1 MRKFIIIFFSLI
13 LANCSLNKDS
23 QYWTENSIE
32 NKNNQKK
39 LSQILKKADDITS
52 MTLEEY
58 EIYIDDYTKKSKYPD
73 FESIIIL
80 LNLIKFFL
88 NNGNRGSNIDVG

>member
-1 MRKFIIIFFSLI
+1 MRKFIIIFSSLI

-23 QYWTENSIE
+23 QYWTEYSI
-32 NKNNQKK
+32 KSKTNQKK
-39 LSQILKKADDITS
+39 LNEILKKSGDITS

-73 FESIIIL
+73 IS
-80 LNLIKFFL
+80 K
-88 NNGNRGSNIDVG
+88 

>member
-23 QYWTENSIE
+23 KYWTEDVVKKS
-32 NKNNQKK
+32 KDQKK
-39 LSQILKKADDITS
+39 INQILKKAGDITS

-58 EIYIDDYTKKSKYPD
+58 KIYIDDYTKKSKYPD
-73 FESIIIL
+73 IS
-80 LNLIKFFL
+80 K
-88 NNGNRGSNIDVG
+88 

>member
-1 MRKFIIIFFSLI
+1 MRSFLIIFLSLI
-13 LANCSLNKDS
+13 ISNCSLNKDQ

-32 NKNNQKK
+32 SKTNPKK
-39 LSQILKKADDITS
+39 LNEILKKADDITS

-73 FESIIIL
+73 IS
-80 LNLIKFFL
+80 K
-88 NNGNRGSNIDVG
+88 